1 MTGKREAKSDTKLD
15 EAVNNIA
22 TEIRRLEEDKAKLG
36 RIIKETRKDVDLSSL
51 GRQITSDLL
60 ENGFC
65 YEVNPTN
72 LVGLRVAGIDGG
84 IVARSYQN
92 IDLIL
97 RRAVA
102 AIFTYGTNGKLE
114 VSYFPEETPVPD
126 LVSNLLPS
134 PIPDFEL
141 RKSIE
146 RITCEIQ
153 LAIQLQDYTKV
164 DLIVLDGSI
173 VPQLSDRPPS
183 YSTLARRYERVVE
196 LYENLYKSCIESG
209 TLLVGVIE
217 DSRSIRYTQ
226 IIGRLIPHL
235 IEKVPGLKRVLELDY
250 RRVIQQTRDT
260 EFLQRVLDPGERTPV
275 FRYAESLAD
284 YPIFNDFSSKTW
296 AGLVNVFYLRT
307 AEYDRPIR
315 VEYLSTESNEVLTA
329 RKTSSVI
336 LPLSSHNA
344 RYGIPSVLIEAD
356 ARAHLMDGDME
367 IIYDQIVRKTGDS
380 LLLKKLRREG
390 RPFSWPSEI
399 EP

>member
-1 MTGKREAKSDTKLD
+1 MTGKRDTKSDTKLD

-22 TEIRRLEEDKAKLG
+22 DEIRRLEEDKAKLAG
-36 RIIKETRKDVDLSSL
+36 ILKETRNDVDLSML
-51 GRQITSDLL
+51 GRQITSDIL

-65 YEVNPTN
+65 YEVNPTS
-72 LVGLRVAGIDGG
+72 LIGLRVAGIDGG

-92 IDLIL
+92 IDLIM

-102 AIFTYGTNGKLE
+102 AIFTYGTNGMLE
-114 VSYFPEETPVPD
+114 VSYFPEETPMPD

-141 RKSIE
+141 RTSIE

-153 LAIQLQDYTKV
+153 LATQLQDYTKV

-183 YSTLARRYERVVE
+183 YSNLTRRYERVVE
-196 LYENLYKSCIESG
+196 LYEKLYKSCVESG
-209 TLLVGVIE
+209 TLLVGVVE
-217 DSRSIRYTQ
+217 DSRSIRYMQ

-235 IEKVPGLKRVLELDY
+235 IEKVPGLKRILELDY

-275 FRYAESLAD
+275 FRYAESPAD
-284 YPIFNDFSSKTW
+284 YPIFNDFSSKAW

-344 RYGIPSVLIEAD
+344 QYGIPSVLIEAD

-367 IIYDQIVRKTGDS
+367 IIYDQLVRKTGDS
-380 LLLKKLRREG
+380 LLLRKLRRAK
-390 RPFSWPSEI
+390 RPFS
-399 EP
+399 

>member
-1 MTGKREAKSDTKLD
+1 MSGKQDIKVNNKLD
-15 EAVNNIA
+15 ETVNNIA

-36 RIIKETRKDVDLSSL
+36 GILKESKNNIDLSLLS
-51 GRQITSDLL
+51 RQMTNDIL
-60 ENGFC
+60 EDRFC

-72 LVGLRVAGIDGG
+72 LAGLRVAGIDGG

-97 RRAVA
+97 KRAVA
-102 AIFTYGTNGKLE
+102 AIFTYGANDKLE
-114 VSYFPEETPVPD
+114 VSYFPEETPIPD
-126 LVSNLLPS
+126 IVSNLQPS

-141 RKSIE
+141 RTSIE

-153 LAIQLQDYTKV
+153 LAIELQDYTKV
-164 DLIVLDGSI
+164 DLIILDGSI

-183 YSTLARRYERVVE
+183 YSTLTRRYEKVVE

-217 DSRSIRYTQ
+217 DSRSIRYMQ

-235 IEKVPGLKRVLELDY
+235 VEKIPSLKRVLELDY

-260 EFLQRVLDPGERTPV
+260 EFLQRVLNPRERTPV
-275 FRYAESLAD
+275 FRYAESLHD
-284 YPIFNDFSSKTW
+284 YPIFDDFRNKVW

-329 RKTSSVI
+329 RKASSVI
-336 LPLSSHNA
+336 LPLSCHNA
-344 RYGIPSVLIEAD
+344 QYGIPSVLIEAD
-356 ARAHLMDGDME
+356 ARAHLMEGDME
-367 IIYDQIVRKTGDS
+367 IIYDQLLRKTGDS
-380 LLLKKLRREG
+380 LILNKLRRER
-390 RPFSWPSEI
+390 RPFR
-399 EP
+399 